1 MKARLAKICPLLP
14 LVLILAFFAALI
26 VLPYILEN
34 AKSVVK

>member
-1 MKARLAKICPLLP
+1 MKARLAKICSILP
-14 LVLILAFFAALI
+14 FAVILAFFAALI